1 MTKPQNPE
9 RKSADPLLDCLVYLA
24 AKFGRTRSAQA
35 LVAGLPYDQRG
46 MGPELFCEAAA
57 RVQLKTKI
65 INRDWDHI
73 DDAVLPCVAVM
84 GSHDA
89 CIILSRE
96 GSEVKLYVPGKGEGM
111 LGEKEF
117 SKAYKGYAI
126 FVYPEAAA
134 VTDPLTG
141 GPLKSSSKHWFWGL
155 VKGNRELYRRVALGA
170 FLTNLFA
177 LAGPIFV
184 MNVYDRVIPNSAMQ
198 TGWVLAIG
206 VTTVYIFD
214 LIIRILRG
222 YFVDL
227 AGRKI
232 DVLAARRIFDHVLD
246 MKLANRP
253 KSSGVFANM
262 LREFESVKEFFTS
275 ATMTAFI
282 DLPFAALF
290 IAFVFFVSPVFGIIV
305 LGLTLLSALVSYSIQ
320 KPLRY
325 LIQKSAES
333 AEARHGILVEAIYGL
348 ETIKAIRADGS
359 FRARYGDHVG
369 ESAVMGQTT
378 RFFSSLTVN
387 SAIFFQQICSVLMI
401 IAGMYLVGEGQVTLG
416 ALIASVMLAGRATQ
430 PVAQIAGLI
439 SRYHSSRGA
448 LATLDRIMAMPVER
462 PQERNFLHRP
472 VLQGGIAFDRV
483 TFSYPQTGQ
492 EVLDQVSFKITPGE
506 KVGIIGRI
514 GSGKSTIARIIM
526 GLYDPEGGAVLIDDT
541 DQRQI
546 DPADLRRN
554 VAYIPQDVVLFSGTL
569 RQNIC
574 ASHPHAS
581 DDEIL
586 AASKAAGVDE
596 FVARLPQGYDT
607 PVGER
612 GEGLSGGQRQ
622 AIALARALI
631 TNPRVLV
638 CDEPTNAMD
647 IQAEDLFMKHI
658 AEQAKTRTL
667 ILITHR
673 QQLLKLV
680 DRLLLIDQGKIIAD
694 GSRDKVVEALA
705 GGHIQVQKK

>member
-65 INRDWDHI
+65 INLDGDHI